1 MAADVERAARGEDL
15 SGAEKAAILVMYLE
29 RDVARTV
36 LRHLDDAELQQLGLA
51 IAAVQDVREE
61 VVDRVVGEFVAG
73 LQEVAMIGRTGRDF
87 ARDVLPE
94 LVDAPRRAALAGAIR
109 RRVGSDFEAFV
120 RARSPQAVAAVLAEE
135 HPQVQAVALLRM
147 GADNAARVLAL
158 MDEDAQ
164 CDLAL
169 RMARAERVSGEMA
182 DDVEASI
189 RHALEDRDDPLPLG
203 GAQVTA
209 RILGRL
215 PRERNAQLLARIRES
230 SADLAQTLQQLMVT
244 FEDLDALDDRGIQT
258 LLRAVERPSLVLA
271 LKGASPALRDRF
283 LKNLSSRA
291 AADLVEE
298 MEIAG
303 TPRRSDV
310 KRAQAAITELA
321 QRLAAEGALVFPVGG
336 AED

>member
-1 MAADVERAARGEDL
+1 MAAGVERAARAEDL
-15 SGAEKAAILVMYLE
+15 SGVEKAAILVMYLE
-29 RDVARTV
+29 RDVARSV
-36 LRHLDDAELQQLGLA
+36 LRHLGDAELQQLGLA

-61 VVDRVVGEFVAG
+61 VVERVVVEFVAA
-73 LQEVAMIGRTGRDF
+73 LREVAMIGRTGRDF
-87 ARDVLPE
+87 ARDVLPD
-94 LVDAPRRAALAGAIR
+94 LVDEPRREALAGAIR

-147 GADNAARVLAL
+147 GAENAARVLAL

-164 CDLAL
+164 SDLAL
-169 RMARAERVSGEMA
+169 RMARTERVSGEMA

-189 RHALEDRDDPLPLG
+189 RQALEDRDDPLPLG
-203 GAQVTA
+203 GAQMTA

-215 PRERNAQLLARIRES
+215 PRERNTQLLARIRES
-230 SADLAQTLQQLMVT
+230 SAELAQTLQQLMVT

-258 LLRAVERPSLVLA
+258 LLRVVERPNLVLA

-310 KRAQAAITELA
+310 KRAQAAITEAA
-321 QRLAAEGALVFPVGG
+321 QRLAAEGALVFPLGG
-336 AED
+336 PED

>member
-1 MAADVERAARGEDL
+1 MAAGVERAARAEDL
-15 SGAEKAAILVMYLE
+15 SGVEKAAILVMYLE
-29 RDVARTV
+29 RDVARSV
-36 LRHLDDAELQQLGLA
+36 LRHLGDAELQQLGLA

-61 VVDRVVGEFVAG
+61 VVERVVVEFVAA
-73 LQEVAMIGRTGRDF
+73 LLEVAMIGRTGRDF
-87 ARDVLPE
+87 ARDVLPD
-94 LVDAPRRAALAGAIR
+94 LVDEPRREALAGAIR

-147 GADNAARVLAL
+147 GAENAARVLAL

-164 CDLAL
+164 SDLAL
-169 RMARAERVSGEMA
+169 RMARTERVSGEMA

-189 RHALEDRDDPLPLG
+189 RQALEDRDDPLPLG
-203 GAQVTA
+203 GAQMTA

-215 PRERNAQLLARIRES
+215 PRERNTQLLARIRES
-230 SADLAQTLQQLMVT
+230 SAELAQTLQQLMVT

-258 LLRAVERPSLVLA
+258 LLRVVERPNLVLA

-310 KRAQAAITELA
+310 KRAQAAITEAA
-321 QRLAAEGALVFPVGG
+321 QRLAAEGALVFPLGG
-336 AED
+336 PED